1 MCCYSFTA
9 LYLGTRIFII
19 HHATRY
25 AIPQKQN
32 MIKYPAGLPL
42 NPKKV
47 NASPAVCAKVNRLPA
62 ARCTNIDPIPPAMAP
77 IPVMVATVCL
87 GNMSPMVEKRLAD
100 HAWCPVQRNGICTAR
115 YSPEQYS
122 GDFSDLW

>member
-62 ARCTNIDPIPPAMAP
+62 ARYTNIDPIPPAMAP

-100 HAWCPVQRNGICTAR
+100 HAWCPAPAIPINIAGHQAEYAPNG
-115 YSPEQYS
+115 
-122 GDFSDLW
+122 